1 MTRAREINQTRGRT
15 SEASQ
20 HLDFQG
26 FNQHQHLDDKKH
38 HHCDHWSVKSFKI
51 EAIFWRKNLFL
62 AAVLALLDKTW
73 RWVIFLLGCPYY
85 HINIFLITII
95 NLKLSFQND
104 FCREKS
110 LNCPNIVVWKDL
122 NIPGICQLR
131 VQGDLAWWRS
141 LVDPSKEIFKYIQ
154 NRNLR

>member
-51 EAIFWRKNLFL
+51 EAIFSRKNLFL

-73 RWVIFLLGCPYY
+73 RWVIFLLGCPDY
-85 HINIFLITII
+85 HINIFLINI
-95 NLKLSFQND
+95 KLSFQND
-104 FCREKS
+104 FYRGKELKLSKHCRLKRPKHTWYLSIES
-110 LNCPNIVVWKDL
+110 ARRL
-122 NIPGICQLR
+122 
-131 VQGDLAWWRS
+131 S
-141 LVDPSKEIFKYIQ
+141 MMT
-154 NRNLR
+154 

>member
-20 HLDFQG
+20 HLNFQG
-26 FNQHQHLDDKKH
+26 FNQHQHLDDKKN
-38 HHCDHWSVKSFKI
+38 CDHWSVKSFKI
-51 EAIFWRKNLFL
+51 EAILWRKNLFL

-73 RWVIFLLGCPYY
+73 RWVIFMLGWPDY
-85 HINIFLITII
+85 HINIFLINI
-95 NLKLSFQND
+95 KLSFQND
-104 FCREKS
+104 FYREKKS

-154 NRNLR
+154 NRNLT